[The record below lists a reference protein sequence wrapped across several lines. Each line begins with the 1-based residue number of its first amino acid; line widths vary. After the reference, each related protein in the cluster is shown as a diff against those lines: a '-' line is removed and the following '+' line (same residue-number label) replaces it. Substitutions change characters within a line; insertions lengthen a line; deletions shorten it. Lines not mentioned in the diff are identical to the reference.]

1 MEKRDKNKRSPM
13 AVYGRIL
20 TSMQEIYGDKKIL
33 VIEPKSEKNKNNHT
47 QNDAQL
53 S

>member
-13 AVYGRIL
+13 AFYGRFL
-20 TSMQEIYGDKKIL
+20 TLMQEIYGDKKIL
-33 VIEPKSEKNKNNHT
+33 VIDPKSEKEEKMRKNVR
-47 QNDAQL
+47 